1 MAEEILASVQ
11 VRRDSKANWESA
23 NPILL
28 DGEAAYEKDTD
39 MFKIG
44 DGINRYTNL
53 PYHNKVGPQGETG
66 ATPKISMNVST
77 GNPGSSAEVSVSGT
91 AENPVI
97 SLTIPRGDVGP
108 TGKTGA
114 TGPKGETGSSG
125 VYIGTTKPTDSNV
138 NVWIDSDGEP
148 TEVIDDWA
156 RNKINIINDDI
167 SKLIVRIEALEN
179 IITNI

>member
-1 MAEEILASVQ
+1 MAEEIFASVQ
-11 VRRDSKANWESA
+11 VKRDNKANWEAA

-44 DGINRYTNL
+44 DGINSYKNL
-53 PYHNKVGPQGETG
+53 SYHNKVGPKGDTG
-66 ATPKISMNVST
+66 ATPQISMNVST
-77 GNPGSSAEVSVSGT
+77 GNPGTSASVNVTGT

-97 SLTIPRGDVGP
+97 NLTVPRGD
-108 TGKTGA
+108 TGKTGS
-114 TGPKGETGSSG
+114 TGPKGDTGSSG
-125 VYIGTTKPTDSNV
+125 VYIGTSQPTDSNV